1 MRLRQLEYLAMQSPQ
16 FITLGLS
23 DTIARP
29 AFNVLLLNPATQ
41 CIAAASKLF
50 ESEDIACDRNL

>member
-1 MRLRQLEYLAMQSPQ
+1 MQSPQ